1 MLVRSERVALS
12 DHVSSIADI
21 SDVSRSVRAKLERFP
36 IVCPGIGSGEP

>member
-21 SDVSRSVRAKLERFP
+21 PDVSRSVRAKLERFP